1 MELAI
6 PTSLLSNLDIVIK
19 YQNIQ
24 LIKEICAWK
33 KWNADELITEFV
45 SDTDT
50 HANKGK
56 KKKNTLTLKK
66 SQVVINDSAD
76 RNIYSGK
83 VNISCSNNCS
93 NIINNIVNEVEIR
106 TRTPWIFKKVEYMLE
121 KPHNNVYKSGVY
133 VGRKVEN
140 DIDEDYP
147 EI

>member
-6 PTSLLSNLDIVIK
+6 PTSLLSNLNVVIK

-33 KWNADELITEFV
+33 KWNADDLINEFV

-50 HANKGK
+50 NTHKGK
-56 KKKNTLTLKK
+56 KKKKPLILKK

-76 RNIYSGK
+76 RNLGDEGNSI
-83 VNISCSNNCS
+83 SNN
-93 NIINNIVNEVEIR
+93 NFINNIVKEVEIR
-106 TRTPWIFKKVEYMLE
+106 TRTPWVFENVEYVLE
-121 KPHNNVYKSGVY
+121 TPHNNVYKSGVY
-133 VGRKVEN
+133 VGRKVE
-140 DIDEDYP
+140 DSIDDDYP

>member
-33 KWNADELITEFV
+33 KWNADELINEFV

-50 HANKGK
+50 DTHKGK
-56 KKKNTLTLKK
+56 KKKKPLALKK
-66 SQVVINDSAD
+66 SQVVINQEPD
-76 RNIYSGK
+76 RNNNSIQY
-83 VNISCSNNCS
+83 SNNSDNNSGNNS
-93 NIINNIVNEVEIR
+93 NIIKGIEIR
-106 TRTPWIFKKVEYMLE
+106 TRTPWVFEKVEYMLE
-121 KPHNNVYKSGVY
+121 TPHNNVYKSGVY
-133 VGRKVEN
+133 VGRKVE
-140 DIDEDYP
+140 DSIDEDYP